1 MHTLP
6 CAQNGTLFLFL
17 KHYFWTG
24 CMLMVVDFPAPLW
37 PSSAR
42 IWPSNIAMS
51 RLSTATCKLQLCPQ
65 QSVCGVSKA
74 NSILSIL
81 CWKWHFLS
89 LALYLTPSSCCTS
102 WYFCHLLFIP
112 SYVMVIW
119 KCNTCAALPS
129 FLRVS
134 EILVQGQS
142 FARRIQKLQTSAAG
156 PSRVEVKDRGN
167 RGNRRNMESTNSSE
181 QKRKKQILSYR
192 KGGNW
197 GNSSRDFCL
206 WNFFC
211 SCTFRWWSL

>member
-6 CAQNGTLFLFL
+6 CAQNGTLLLFL

-65 QSVCGVSKA
+65 QSVSGVSKA

-89 LALYLTPSSCCTS
+89 LAMLCT
-102 WYFCHLLFIP
+102 WPLLPVVRPVWWLSESVAI
-112 SYVMVIW
+112 
-119 KCNTCAALPS
+119 TCRALPS

-156 PSRVEVKDRGN
+156 PSRVEVEVKDWGNSGN
-167 RGNRRNMESTNSSE
+167 RGNMKSTGSSE

>member
-1 MHTLP
+1 MHVDGRWLSSTIV
-6 CAQNGTLFLFL
+6 AQQCQNLTF
-17 KHYFWTG
+17 KHRHVQAFHSHLQT
-24 CMLMVVDFPAPLW
+24 AT
-37 PSSAR
+37 
-42 IWPSNIAMS
+42 
-51 RLSTATCKLQLCPQ
+51 LSTAVCFWREQSKLHPLHPMLEMTLPITCY
-65 QSVCGVSKA
+65 
-74 NSILSIL
+74 
-81 CWKWHFLS
+81 
-89 LALYLTPSSCCTS
+89 ALYLTPSSCCTS
-102 WYFCHLLFIP
+102 WYFCHLFPVWWLSESVAI
-112 SYVMVIW
+112 
-119 KCNTCAALPS
+119 TCRALPS

-142 FARRIQKLQTSAAG
+142 FARRIRKLQTSAAG

-167 RGNRRNMESTNSSE
+167 RGNNGNMESTGSSE